1 MYDGYPDLLAEMYA
15 YSMAAAH
22 ESLPHFSMSHYMIS
36 NTFAND
42 EGWRWIDTLQDD
54 ICLPPTQTGIS
65 DTGIPM
71 YRYYNLQPLPNLLH
85 YCQFFRIGE
94 IGFHKR
100 RIKPEIFN
108 CDFPLMLDPPVDI
121 GKTDYKNRDGE
132 VSTLHLLN
140 LFSFLFP
147 IFSVSFH
154 FIMIFLLLSY
164 FLFIFSQNFYFIY
177 LFTYLYVIIV
187 IYFIIISFY

>member
-71 YRYYNLQPLPNLLH
+71 YRYYNSQPLPNLLH

-108 CDFPLMLDPPVDI
+108 CDFPLMLDPPIDI

-132 VSTLHLLN
+132 VSTLQPYHD
-140 LFSFLFP
+140 
-147 IFSVSFH
+147 
-154 FIMIFLLLSY
+154 
-164 FLFIFSQNFYFIY
+164 FLFISPEFIFIFLCFVSFYHDFFISVLFFIY
-177 LFTYLYVIIV
+177 FYVEFLFYLF
-187 IYFIIISFY
+187 IYIFNCHYNFFY